1 MLIKREKLR
10 NMMDDTIVKEK
21 RERKI
26 NVKY

>member
-26 NVKY
+26 NVKN